1 VHFSDMVVLG
11 TVHFS
16 DDSVV
21 RIEGHEIVVLM
32 CKNGESQSL
41 KGVYFISRLATNVVS
56 IGQLDEVGYKIDI
69 DTRVIKI
76 WEPSG
81 LVLAKVKCEVNRLYL
96 LHIKLAQSACF
107 TVRRRGDEMAWRWQ
121 ERFGHINWQPFRS

>member
-16 DDSVV
+16 DDSAV

-56 IGQLDEVGYKIDI
+56 IGQLDEVGYKI
-69 DTRVIKI
+69 

-81 LVLAKVKCEVNRLYL
+81 LVLAKVKCEVNCLYL

-107 TVRRRGDEMAWRWQ
+107 IVCRRGDEMAWRWQ